1 MRIAELE
8 VMLVGLPTR
17 RVHRWAGLHGP
28 IGHYVVVRVRSE
40 EGVEGWGETP
50 CLPDWGGAYGAYYG
64 ETPQTVRHVLLD
76 VVLPVLRREDVDVL
90 DIPKV
95 HQIMDRVIKGHPY
108 AKAALD
114 IALHDLKGKVLGVPV
129 YELLGGKL
137 REWIPVGH
145 SIGLMEVEAAAEEA
159 RQVVSEG
166 ITHIKVKGGLDPA
179 RDLRTVEAVREAVG
193 PNVEIRLDANQAYT
207 VDVAIRSLRA
217 MERWGL
223 TLAEQPAEGI
233 DELAAIARAVDVPI
247 MADESAWAARDIL
260 RLREAGAARYV
271 SLYVTKPGGLYRA
284 RQMAAVLEAAGMGAD
299 VGGSAEFGIGNAA
312 NLHLAAASAA
322 VTLPAIIPV
331 TTVAGREQTQVAGR
345 IYTDD
350 LVVEPFEYRAGALRV
365 PSGPGLGITVDLEKL
380 DRYRLAW
387 S

>member
-17 RVHRWAGLHGP
+17 RVHRWAGLRGS
-28 IGHYVVVRVRSE
+28 IGRYVVVRVRSE
-40 EGVEGWGETP
+40 EGVEGWGETS
-50 CLPDWGGAYGAYYG
+50 CLPDWGGAHGAYYG

-76 VVLPVLRREDVDVL
+76 LLLPALRGEEVF
-90 DIPKV
+90 DIPRV

-114 IALHDLKGKVLGVPV
+114 IALYDLKGKALGVPV

-137 REWIPVGH
+137 REWVPVGH
-145 SIGLMEVEAAAEEA
+145 SIGLMDVQAAAEEA
-159 RQVVSEG
+159 RQVVDEG

-179 RDLRTVEAVREAVG
+179 RDIRAVEAVREAVG
-193 PNVEIRLDANQAYT
+193 SNVHIRLDANQGYT
-207 VDVAIRSLRA
+207 VDVAIRTLRA

-223 TLAEQPAEGI
+223 ALVEQPTEGI
-233 DELAAIARAVDVPI
+233 SELAAVARAVNVPI
-247 MADESAWAARDIL
+247 MADESAWTAHDVL
-260 RLREAGAARYV
+260 RLRETGAARYV

-284 RQMAAVLEAAGMGAD
+284 RQMAAVLEAAGMEAD

-322 VTLPAIIPV
+322 VTVPAIIPI
-331 TTVAGREQTQVAGR
+331 TTLAGREQTQVAGR
-345 IYTDD
+345 IYVDD
-350 LVVEPFEYRAGALRV
+350 LIAEPFEYRAGALRV